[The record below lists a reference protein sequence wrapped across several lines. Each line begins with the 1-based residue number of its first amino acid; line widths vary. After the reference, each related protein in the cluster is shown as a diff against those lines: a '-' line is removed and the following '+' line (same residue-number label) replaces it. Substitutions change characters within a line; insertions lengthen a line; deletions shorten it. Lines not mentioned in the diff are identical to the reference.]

1 MGISPSRVRRVIMVC
16 RTYPIRVQSPAGKGK
31 TSGPMSQP
39 TNWTEISRRSGIE
52 LKEFRRVEKGSVSKK
67 KRRVGEFDWDLLR
80 RSAELNGATDIALT
94 FVDYLDIKNRD
105 ARRFDQLQPETI
117 RFIEEVERVSGAPVS
132 LISTRFHLR
141 SVIDRR
147 AW

>member
-1 MGISPSRVRRVIMVC
+1 V
-16 RTYPIRVQSPAGKGK
+16 
-31 TSGPMSQP
+31 
-39 TNWTEISRRSGIE
+39 
-52 LKEFRRVEKGSVSKK
+52 
-67 KRRVGEFDWDLLR
+67 
-80 RSAELNGATDIALT
+80 
-94 FVDYLDIKNRD
+94 KNRE

-117 RFIEEVERVSGAPVS
+117 QFIEEVERVSGAPVS